1 MPQFSI
7 EPNKRVTFRI
17 AYEDESLLVV
27 EKPPKLVSMPGLGH
41 DHDSLLNGLFHRYG
55 PTLQNLGKTRDFG
68 MLHRLDRDA
77 SGLLLVA
84 LTADAYDQLRIA
96 FERGDVKKYYWAL
109 VRGTP
114 NAPKGLIKK
123 PIAEETG
130 GKKLA
135 RISPKGKPAV
145 TAYRSL
151 ETSDAGSLLECRTL
165 TGRLH
170 QLRVHLHSIGCPI
183 MGDPFYGSKPVR
195 ASAPR
200 LALHAHRI
208 VVAHPITG
216 ERLDVGSPW
225 PADLRATLRRA
236 ALQRPDLPPQDAAEN
251 AVIEAPT
258 P

>member
-1 MPQFSI
+1 MPQLSI
-7 EPNKRVTFRI
+7 EPNQRVTCRV
-17 AYEDESLLVV
+17 AYEDESLLIV
-27 EKPPKLVSMPGLGH
+27 EKPARVVSAPGLGH
-41 DHDSLLNGLFHRYG
+41 EDDSLLNGLFATYG

-77 SGLLLVA
+77 SGLLIIA
-84 LTADAYDQLRIA
+84 LTASAYDNLRKS

-109 VRGTP
+109 VRGAP

-135 RISPKGKPAV
+135 RISPTGKPAV
-145 TAYRSL
+145 TAYRTL
-151 ETSDAGSLLECRTL
+151 QTSAAGSLLECRTL

-208 VVAHPITG
+208 VVAHPISG
-216 ERLDVGSPW
+216 QRLDVRSQW

-236 ALQRPDLPPQDAAEN
+236 SIDRPDLPPARSKDETP
-251 AVIEAPT
+251 IEAPK